1 MIDLSLLRENP
12 DLFRASQRAR
22 QADVELVDRILEA
35 DASRRQAISEFE
47 SLRAEQKAASKDI
60 GRLAGAA
67 KKDPS
72 QQGAFEQA
80 KAQAAQL
87 AQAQKQAGEDT
98 AASTNEPG
106 FNIND
111 FTSSKKVDD
120 DEEDDDAP
128 IDESGVDQKDI
139 DLVMEQVSCSRR
151 KAVKALKDNNGD
163 LINAIMSVS

>member
-1 MIDLSLLRENP
+1 MVAKPEVFKSSVSDCYVIFGE
-12 DLFRASQRAR
+12 
-22 QADVELVDRILEA
+22 VK
-35 DASRRQAISEFE
+35 SEDM
-47 SLRAEQKAASKDI
+47 S
-60 GRLAGAA
+60 
-67 KKDPS
+67 
-72 QQGAFEQA
+72 AF
-80 KAQAAQL
+80 